1 LLLTAEGSL
10 DLFLQAM
17 TIALQAAN
25 NAEIINIFFM
35 MAEVL
40 AVKNK
45 KEIKKR
51 IQPAGWFSQ
60 FQN

>member
-1 LLLTAEGSL
+1 
-10 DLFLQAM
+10 
-17 TIALQAAN
+17 
-25 NAEIINIFFM
+25 M